1 LPRTS
6 KVALAAHPRRRQH
19 AIPSRRSASGSS
31 NYPTRLPP
39 YSSPGHCPGCLWS
52 DFLDSVVAA
61 SRSIQTRASNYNYR
75 SRYNYVHVSH
85 ATLAAAEREANKI
98 LGAAGA
104 QAAWIECLDQPLTL
118 DAKDLCQKGWTAQI
132 PGLRLI
138 SGSNKFQ
145 DAEFASTAIPV
156 LSTIYYEKIARRAHR
171 ENADAGLPVFLGC
184 VVAHELGH
192 ILLGDPVHSASGI
205 MQPEWGHPQIH
216 QALTGNLLF
225 TRQQATRI
233 QAQVHLL
240 ANLRPTADPALPS
253 STP

>member
-1 LPRTS
+1 MRSPSGDQL
-6 KVALAAHPRRRQH
+6 LAARTTQYADRPTLRPGIVQVAFGVIFLILSLPLHV
-19 AIPSRRSASGSS
+19 SALSEARFQKSE
-31 NYPTRLPP
+31 PAPATTITVL
-39 YSSPGHCPGCLWS
+39 
-52 DFLDSVVAA
+52 V
-61 SRSIQTRASNYNYR
+61 
-75 SRYNYVHVSH
+75 YNYVHVSH

-98 LGAAGA
+98 LGAAGV

-184 VVAHELGH
+184 IMAHELGH
-192 ILLGDPVHSASGI
+192 ILLGDPVHSATGI
-205 MQPEWGHPQIH
+205 MQAQWGHPQIH

-233 QAQVHLL
+233 QAQTRLL
-240 ANLRPTADPALPS
+240 ASLRPTADPALPS

>member
-1 LPRTS
+1 M
-6 KVALAAHPRRRQH
+6 AAVIAKPSSANPAMVLQRLCIE
-19 AIPSRRSASGSS
+19 AIRSS
-31 NYPTRLPP
+31 
-39 YSSPGHCPGCLWS
+39 SSPFRISEQRQAQAISHARFPISGQVPQSEPAPATTITAL
-52 DFLDSVVAA
+52 V
-61 SRSIQTRASNYNYR
+61 
-75 SRYNYVHVSH
+75 YNYVHVSR

-118 DAKDLCQKGWTAQI
+118 DAKDLCQRGWTAQI

-156 LSTIYYEKIARRAHR
+156 LSTIYYEKIAPRAHR
-171 ENADAGLPVFLGC
+171 DNADAGIPVFLGC
-184 VVAHELGH
+184 IMAHELGH
-192 ILLGDPVHSASGI
+192 ILLGDPVHSATGI
-205 MQPEWGHPQIH
+205 MQAQWGHPQFH

-233 QAQVHLL
+233 QAQTRLL
-240 ANLRPTADPALPS
+240 A
-253 STP
+253 